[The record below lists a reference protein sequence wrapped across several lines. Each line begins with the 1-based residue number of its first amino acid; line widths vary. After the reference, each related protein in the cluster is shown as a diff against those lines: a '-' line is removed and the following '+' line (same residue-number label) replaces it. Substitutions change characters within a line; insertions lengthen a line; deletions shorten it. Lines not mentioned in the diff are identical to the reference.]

1 MIINTDFIRRIKWR
15 NFVYFAQETFKSL
28 KRNGF
33 MTVASISTVTVS
45 VLILGSFLLLFI
57 NSNHIASHLENS
69 VQISVYMKNDTR
81 EDQINIIGS
90 EIAALPGV
98 TEIKTVS
105 KEEAMERFKKRLG
118 ENAGILDALE
128 DNPLPY
134 SFDVHVDTPERI
146 TEIIPKIQGMRHV
159 ETARYGKEVVEQLFQ
174 FTKVLRYGGILL
186 ICLMALGTLFI
197 IVNTIRLT
205 VFARRREISIMKY
218 VGATDWFI
226 RWPFMLEGITIGV
239 LGAVLSA
246 VLLQIGYGAV
256 ITKIQSALAFLPIM
270 GKWPLMIWL
279 WLLLLFIG
287 GGIGA
292 LGSYISLRK
301 FLQV

>member
-270 GKWPLMIWL
+270 GEWPLMIWL